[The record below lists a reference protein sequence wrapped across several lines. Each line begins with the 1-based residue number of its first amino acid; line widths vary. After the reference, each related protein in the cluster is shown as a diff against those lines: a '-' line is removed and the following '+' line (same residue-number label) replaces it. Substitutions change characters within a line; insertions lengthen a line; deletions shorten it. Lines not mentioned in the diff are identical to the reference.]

1 MIPLIKLDYVRSLCQ
16 GRVFFNRLVL
26 LLRCHHGRCVIVGMC
41 YVYTCEIAGFNM
53 DLAPF
58 PSRAVTFRVGFLL
71 HKAPC

>member
-1 MIPLIKLDYVRSLCQ
+1 MIPLIKLDYYVRSSCQ

-26 LLRCHHGRCVIVGMC
+26 FLRYHHGVLLWE
-41 YVYTCEIAGFNM
+41 YTCEIAGCNI

-58 PSRAVTFRVGFLL
+58 PSRAVTFRVNFLL